1 VPPNSIVDVGANVLV
16 DGSVSP
22 SSSGVSSLGSSW
34 STTTNDASSTDNS
47 SNDAL
52 SNSAVSDLSEE
63 AEALLQLSHQ
73 ESDEGIVSDQSSSA
87 DPEDATKRIK
97 VGCLNTLLLL

>member
-1 VPPNSIVDVGANVLV
+1 MDE
-16 DGSVSP
+16 SVYR
-22 SSSGVSSLGSSW
+22 
-34 STTTNDASSTDNS
+34 STTTSHTTDSS
-47 SNDAL
+47 SNDNS

-87 DPEDATKRIK
+87 DPDDATKRIK
-97 VGCLNTLLLL
+97 VRRQF